1 MQPYKQTAISIEILQ
16 YLYTL
21 QTFGNDLLKKLI
33 PFFNVPS
40 WKTFFHHTNNLYKN
54 IGFIIE
60 KESNGEIEF
69 LATLLHQN
77 NGKISVLVYRIYP
90 HTDQFLRHN
99 IVAPWLPFL
108 YWVSPFLRS
117 SLLIICSS
125 SSKTLRTHIATFKLV
140 KNATTILPT
149 LL

>member
-21 QTFGNDLLKKLI
+21 QTFGKLI

-54 IGFIIE
+54 IEFIIE
-60 KESNGEIEF
+60 KESNGEIAF

-90 HTDQFLRHN
+90 PTDQHQRYN
-99 IVAPWLPFL
+99 IVAPWLPF
-108 YWVSPFLRS
+108 YIGCPPF
-117 SLLIICSS
+117 
-125 SSKTLRTHIATFKLV
+125 
-140 KNATTILPT
+140 
-149 LL
+149 

>member
-21 QTFGNDLLKKLI
+21 QTFGKLI
-33 PFFNVPS
+33 PFFNVLS

-54 IGFIIE
+54 IEFIIE
-60 KESNGEIEF
+60 KESNGEIAF

-90 HTDQFLRHN
+90 PTD
-99 IVAPWLPFL
+99 
-108 YWVSPFLRS
+108 
-117 SLLIICSS
+117 
-125 SSKTLRTHIATFKLV
+125 
-140 KNATTILPT
+140 
-149 LL
+149 

>member
-60 KESNGEIEF
+60 KESNGEIAF

-90 HTDQFLRHN
+90 HTDQHQRYN
-99 IVAPWLPFL
+99 IVAPWLPF
-108 YWVSPFLRS
+108 YIGFPPFWDPPFW
-117 SLLIICSS
+117 LLA
-125 SSKTLRTHIATFKLV
+125 HPPV
-140 KNATTILPT
+140 KPFVPILQPLNATTILPT